1 MILIK
6 RTNLVGNYQ
15 MRYLVIITLTVL
27 FAGCFTPKKAV
38 DVLIRPKNE
47 PVLSEL
53 CAYRY
58 PVKDSIIKGDSVIRF
73 DTLWETYTD
82 TLVSKPQVIIETK
95 IIPKTVTKWV
105 TIRDTIIRENT
116 ARVAVLGSQIAKLS
130 GDNRKLSE
138 KNDELLQKLVQVSA
152 ERDTFKHERNKW
164 KLRFFLLLFGVGLA
178 YAAKVKFTKKLW

>member
-1 MILIK
+1 MIRLLLFGVTLLI
-6 RTNLVGNYQ
+6 LS
-15 MRYLVIITLTVL
+15 
-27 FAGCFTPKKAV
+27 GCFTPKKAV
-38 DVLIRPKNE
+38 DVLSRPKNE
-47 PVLSEL
+47 PVAAEF
-53 CAYRY
+53 CANKY
-58 PVKDSIIKGDSVIRF
+58 PVRDSIIKGDSVVRF

-82 TLVSKPQVIIETK
+82 TLISEPQVVIETK

-116 ARVAVLGSQIAKLS
+116 ARVEVLGSQIAKLS

-152 ERDTFKHERNKW
+152 ERDTFKHEMNKW